1 MTKTKEI
8 TILEKDYLND
18 LSKIKETIRTNQ
30 AKAMVVVNSAMI
42 MTYYEIGTIINQRKV
57 WGNKYIERL
66 SNDLKEYGKGF
77 SIRNLHNMS
86 KFSEEFSIDEILHQ
100 LGAQIPWRTIVEIM
114 SKSKS
119 HEEILWYIKEPHKDD
134 WSRSM
139 VLNQI
144 AMKSYERSLISTTNT
159 ESIATSI
166 VLKEYGKG
174 YLWNI

>member
-1 MTKTKEI
+1 M
-8 TILEKDYLND
+8 
-18 LSKIKETIRTNQ
+18 R
-30 AKAMVVVNSAMI
+30 
-42 MTYYEIGTIINQRKV
+42 
-57 WGNKYIERL
+57 
-66 SNDLKEYGKGF
+66 
-77 SIRNLHNMS
+77 

-119 HEEILWYIKEPHKDD
+119 HEEKLWYIKEPHKDD
-134 WSRSM
+134 WFRSM

-144 AMKSYERSLISTTNT
+144 AMKSYERSLISTKNT

-174 YLWNI
+174 YSRD